1 MSQHYS
7 EADLLETYYTKPGQS
22 LPVMMHLADC
32 TDCAARYERLE
43 RKVRALGACGHDE
56 KPETFWSRQ
65 RISIARRIEGERSPS
80 IGRMAAAAVLALVIG
95 GTLAWPVAV
104 QAPEA
109 SQQQVSIASA
119 SVRAPEAGEQTASD
133 DPWSSGELRD
143 LRPLVEWESWVDEGG
158 HS

>member
-32 TDCAARYERLE
+32 ADCAARYEKLE

-65 RISIARRIEGERSPS
+65 RLSIMRRVEGERSLS
-80 IGRMAAAAVLALVIG
+80 IGRTAAAAVLALVVG

-104 QAPEA
+104 QAPPVPATANVAAASGGGEA
-109 SQQQVSIASA
+109 VA
-119 SVRAPEAGEQTASD
+119 RD

-143 LRPLVEWESWVDEGG
+143 LRPLVEWESWVDDGG